1 MVICLRLEIDDAFE
15 SDLKTLDYIAYQG
28 TFASSSFAP
37 CSVTPLFAAPFYEI
51 TESPPAS
58 ANTKDLQTVKVASA
72 GQREA
77 RELVVET
84 YMFDS
89 KYLIR
94 RRYSSIDFVLSR

>member
-28 TFASSSFAP
+28 NFASFSVAP
-37 CSVTPLFAAPFYEI
+37 CSPSSLVVAPFYEF
-51 TESPPAS
+51 TSSPPAS
-58 ANTKDLQTVKVASA
+58 ANTKDLATIKVASA

-89 KYLIR
+89 KYLIGR
-94 RRYSSIDFVLSR
+94 C